1 MDTRNWIDKT
11 ETFTNVRMELVSIG
25 IWKNV
30 QGELKAWKG
39 LFEVGPDA
47 KYSQLF
53 WLDKHPTADKLAG
66 LLGKV
71 VTADILLNERGFQYI
86 ANLKQS
92 PAQHPQYAGD
102 MPMLT
107 TPEPEMP
114 EYSEPD
120 EIPEDDSVPF

>member
-25 IWKNV
+25 IWKN
-30 QGELKAWKG
+30 QNNELKAWKG
-39 LFEVGPDA
+39 LFEVGLDA

-53 WLDKHPTADKLAG
+53 WLDKHPDPVKLAN
-66 LLGKV
+66 LLGKT
-71 VTADILLNERGFQYI
+71 VTADILLNEKGYQYL

-114 EYSEPD
+114 DPD
-120 EIPEDDSVPF
+120 EIPDDDSVPF

>member
-25 IWKNV
+25 IWKN
-30 QGELKAWKG
+30 QNNELKAWKG
-39 LFEVGPDA
+39 LFEVGADL

-53 WLDKHPTADKLAG
+53 WLDKHPDPSKLAN
-66 LLGKV
+66 LLGKT
-71 VTADILLNERGFQYI
+71 VTADILLNEKGYQYL
-86 ANLKQS
+86 ANLKLAARPETS
-92 PAQHPQYAGD
+92 SGS
-102 MPMLT
+102 
-107 TPEPEMP
+107 EPEIP